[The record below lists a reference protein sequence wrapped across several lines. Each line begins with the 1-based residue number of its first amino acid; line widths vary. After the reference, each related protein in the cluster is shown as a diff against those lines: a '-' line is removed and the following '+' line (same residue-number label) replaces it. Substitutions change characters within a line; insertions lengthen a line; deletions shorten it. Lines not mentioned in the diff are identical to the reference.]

1 MKARLKRFGYFN
13 TLIILI
19 FIFFLAQSF
28 IERDKNPEVDAYI
41 KSLLSHKEVETNTIT
56 KSLYKATY
64 QYDRNEYITVT
75 IKPYEVTT
83 QSLKDTAISKI
94 KSSADQQNINLP
106 NGFEHNIE
114 IRLIEYTVTN
124 NQ

>member
-13 TLIILI
+13 ILIILI
-19 FIFFLAQSF
+19 FIIFLSQSF
-28 IERDKNPEVDAYI
+28 IERDTNPEVDAYI
-41 KSLLSHKEVETNTIT
+41 MSLLNQKEIKTNTII

-64 QYDRNEYITVT
+64 QYDRNEYITVI

-83 QSLKDTAISKI
+83 QSLRDTAIGKI
-94 KSSADQQNINLP
+94 KLSADQQNINLP

-114 IRLIEYTVTN
+114 IRVIEYTVN
-124 NQ
+124 NNH